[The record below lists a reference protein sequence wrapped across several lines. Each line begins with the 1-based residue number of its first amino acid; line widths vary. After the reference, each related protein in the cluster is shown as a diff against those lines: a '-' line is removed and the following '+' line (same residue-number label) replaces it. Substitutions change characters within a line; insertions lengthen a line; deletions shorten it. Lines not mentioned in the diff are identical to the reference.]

1 MHAKYSYHTQKLRD
15 IMNLSEITDISVT
28 LNVAI
33 VSQIYAYVQ
42 NYQNNALNM
51 HRFLCTYCSSIKLL
65 KKNQQARGIDQLEYM
80 CRTRPDQNGS
90 PLGQ

>member
-1 MHAKYSYHTQKLRD
+1 
-15 IMNLSEITDISVT
+15 MNLSEITDISVT

-65 KKNQQARGIDQLEYM
+65 KKKSVSQGYRPVRVYV
-80 CRTRPDQNGS
+80 PDQAGS
-90 PLGQ
+90 EQKPAKTVAALVFVLFQALSL